1 MIFQT
6 FLLSLLSSIIFYG
19 TTQAMITPYYVLDY
33 SQLSLITINPTGN
46 SLVDNSI
53 LSPVVRYRFGS
64 FKPYENLPS
73 ETIRLLSNGVR
84 RNLHVAKL
92 FTVDPESTV
101 ITINNQPI
109 WWDASP
115 PIVTII
121 TRINPNPDKIV
132 TFAANCD
139 GQDHTVRINQW
150 DIFTPQP
157 TKRLF
162 FHYKCR
168 PITGNNYRQVLSSNV
183 FYNGNKR
190 IDSNFENC
198 YNFFFQ
204 NLQMLPNSEYT
215 NPIKYFNIP
224 SNQKA
229 CTYRTFYTVQRK
241 QTTTAPVQCP
251 FDSCYIT
258 GSWPGDEP

>member
-6 FLLSLLSSIIFYG
+6 FLINLLSSIIFYG

-73 ETIRLLSNGVR
+73 ETIRLLSNGEH
-84 RNLHVAKL
+84 RNLHLGKL

-121 TRINPNPDKIV
+121 TRISPNPGNTV

-150 DIFTPQP
+150 DSFLPQP

-168 PITGNNYRQVLSSNV
+168 PITGNNYQQVLSSNV
-183 FYNGNKR
+183 RYNGNK
-190 IDSNFENC
+190 
-198 YNFFFQ
+198 
-204 NLQMLPNSEYT
+204 
-215 NPIKYFNIP
+215 PIKYFNIP

-251 FDSCYIT
+251 FDICYIT